1 MSESLIAAIITGVLS
16 LVGVIIANNSNRKL
30 IVYRIDQLEKK
41 VDQHNHLNERCE
53 ALEKKM
59 VATETDMKYIKTQLG
74 GN

>member
-53 ALEKKM
+53 SLEKKTA
-59 VATETDMKYIKTQLG
+59 VIETDMKYIKTQLG

>member
-16 LVGVIIANNSNRKL
+16 LVGVIVANNSNRKL

-53 ALEKKM
+53 SLEKKTA
-59 VATETDMKYIKTQLG
+59 VIETDMKYIKTQLG